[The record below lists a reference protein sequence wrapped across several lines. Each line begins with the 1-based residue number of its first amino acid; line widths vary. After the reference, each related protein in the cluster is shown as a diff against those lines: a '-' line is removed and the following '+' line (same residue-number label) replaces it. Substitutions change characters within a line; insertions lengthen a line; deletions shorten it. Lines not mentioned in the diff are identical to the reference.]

1 MKFLRLC
8 FGLRRQH
15 CTKLNVAA
23 VSGGE
28 DPSERILCD
37 RQDTPYD
44 KVYDVAEP
52 SHLPSWRA
60 RTRIFSAQVR
70 EWDIANI
77 RAQSWPLWVSDV
89 SFRGSAKFCMCSQPG
104 QRITNLQLAF
114 LRLQEPEAT
123 FNSRTRGSGWMD
135 SFSLQI
141 NRKYCNIL
149 KSVGW
154 PLEGYPN
161 RVVKAQYFCIFDPEG
176 FYLRWT
182 IWSQA
187 GLP

>member
-1 MKFLRLC
+1 MIRCTTWPSRRTFQVGGQERESFLRKCGNGTLQIYVPSPGPYGSQTFLLEALQSFAC
-8 FGLRRQH
+8 
-15 CTKLNVAA
+15 AA
-23 VSGGE
+23 NRDNES
-28 DPSERILCD
+28 
-37 RQDTPYD
+37 
-44 KVYDVAEP
+44 
-52 SHLPSWRA
+52 
-60 RTRIFSAQVR
+60 RTSN
-70 EWDIANI
+70 WH
-77 RAQSWPLWVSDV
+77 
-89 SFRGSAKFCMCSQPG
+89 FCG
-104 QRITNLQLAF
+104 F
-114 LRLQEPEAT
+114 KPEAT

-154 PLEGYPN
+154 PLEGYPS